1 MSGHQKLCLL
11 TSVYNDWRAFSLLI
25 EDIEKTF
32 ANQAITLDVLVVN
45 DGSTAQYPPELENY
59 RTATVIRSIS
69 VLDMRANVG
78 HQFAI
83 ATGLRY
89 AAEHSDAEAVLVMDA
104 DGEDRVEDARRLI
117 EASKDRP
124 NTIVVGHRTKRS
136 ESLAF
141 RFFYVLYRMIFR
153 VLTGK
158 NISFGNFSF
167 VPKSLLHSVTSR
179 PELSHHYAATI
190 LRTRLPLALVAT
202 TRGRRY
208 AGQSQM
214 SMPALVF
221 HAVAAFSVFFDV
233 LFSRLLIA
241 AAFTGIACTVGI
253 TVVTA
258 LRLFTDLAF
267 PNWATTVVAFL
278 VLLATQAILLI
289 LCSGFLLLM
298 GRSLM
303 LLTSLDSSRIH
314 FPVRNIVKP
323 SSSET

>member
-11 TSVYNDWRAFSLLI
+11 TAVYNDWRAFSLLM

-32 ANQAITLDVLVVN
+32 ADQAIALDVLVVN
-45 DGSTAQYPPELENY
+45 DGSTAQYRHELE
-59 RTATVIRSIS
+59 RHGAASVVRSIS
-69 VLDMRANVG
+69 ILDMRANVG

-104 DGEDRVEDARRLI
+104 DGEDRAEDAKRLV
-117 EASKDRP
+117 EALRDKPD
-124 NTIVVGHRTKRS
+124 TIVVGHRAKRS
-136 ESLAF
+136 EPLAF
-141 RFFYVLYRMIFR
+141 RFFYVLYRIIFR
-153 VLTGK
+153 FLTGK
-158 NISFGNFSF
+158 SISFGNFSI
-167 VPKSLLHSVTSR
+167 VPRALLPSVISR
-179 PELSHHYAATI
+179 PELTQHYAATL
-190 LRTRLPLALVAT
+190 LRTRLPLTLVAT
-202 TRGRRY
+202 TRGKRY

-221 HAVAAFSVFFDV
+221 HAVAAFSVFFDI

-241 AAFTGIACTVGI
+241 AAFTGVACTIGI
-253 TVVTA
+253 AVVTA

-278 VLLATQAILLI
+278 VLLATQAVLLI

-303 LLTSLDSSRIH
+303 QLTSLDSSRNH
-314 FPVRNIVKP
+314 FPVRKIVGP
-323 SSSET
+323 GSNQT